1 MTERSLFARAMLKER
16 KDILLSILGG
26 FLAGLAGVVL
36 FSASGYLIAKTVFV
50 PPLYTLIL
58 LTSLVKLL
66 GLARAASRYGE
77 RLFSHRATFSL
88 LSRLR
93 TDFFARLVPLAPGIL
108 TRTRSGDLLARIVGD
123 IESLQFYFLRVAYP
137 PIIVVS
143 VFLATMLF
151 ASFFSIWI
159 ALLLVL
165 GMLLTAFAVPAFVRI
180 GQRRTDGRVR
190 RRRAD
195 LSAETTELLQGFVDL
210 KVYGRLKQREQDLL
224 AASGELTEAQRS
236 DALHL
241 LRGQS
246 LHAFVTFFV
255 SWGVLVLGA
264 FLIAD
269 GQMAGV
275 FLAMLIMASMTVFDE
290 SAAMATLPAY
300 KRDSAFAAR
309 RLGETFADGEARG
322 AAGADAIGEATA
334 DANDEAN
341 VNGNANAI
349 DEANA
354 DRASGAVPAAQHE
367 QGAAIAV
374 ELDGVG
380 FRYAEDWRPVLS
392 GVTLRFD
399 AGSKTAIVGPSGSG
413 KTSILELILKLHAP
427 TEGEIS
433 LNGAPLGDLDAE
445 DLWREANVVLQA
457 GHFFRGTIR
466 DNLLLADESIG
477 DDELRRVLAQVDLP
491 DKRPEDPVLEKGEN
505 LSDGEKQRLAVARS
519 LLKNGRL
526 WLLDEPTSALD
537 YLTERRVLEA
547 LLDRAEG
554 DTLIMVCHRLAGLE
568 RMDRIVVVDRGS
580 VVESGTYAELMRS
593 EGYFYAMK
601 QIERQMI
608 GSTDDLAG

>member
-26 FLAGLAGVVL
+26 FLAGIAGVVL

-195 LSAETTELLQGFVDL
+195 LSAETTELLRGFVDL

-224 AASGELTEAQRS
+224 AASGELTEAQQS

-309 RLGETFADGEARG
+309 RLGETFADGEADG
-322 AAGADAIGEATA
+322 AAEANAIGEASA
-334 DANDEAN
+334 E
-341 VNGNANAI
+341 GS
-349 DEANA
+349 
-354 DRASGAVPAAQHE
+354 SGAVPAAAHKL
-367 QGAAIAV
+367 GAAVAV

-392 GVTLRFD
+392 GVTLRFE

-427 TEGEIS
+427 TEGRIS
-433 LNGAPLGDLDAE
+433 LSGVPLGELDAE
-445 DLWREANVVLQA
+445 DLWREANVVLQS

-477 DDELRRVLAQVDLP
+477 DDELRCVLAQVDLP

-505 LSDGEKQRLAVARS
+505 LSDGEKQRLAIARA
-519 LLKNGRL
+519 LLKSGRL

-537 YLTERRVLEA
+537 YVTERRVLEA
-547 LLDRAEG
+547 LLERAEG

-608 GSTDDLAG
+608 SSPDDLAG

>member
-26 FLAGLAGVVL
+26 FLAGIAGVVL

-195 LSAETTELLQGFVDL
+195 LSAETTELLRGFVDL

-224 AASGELTEAQRS
+224 AASGELTEAQQS

-309 RLGETFADGEARG
+309 RLGETFADGEADG
-322 AAGADAIGEATA
+322 AAGANAIGEASA
-334 DANDEAN
+334 E
-341 VNGNANAI
+341 GS
-349 DEANA
+349 
-354 DRASGAVPAAQHE
+354 SGAVPAAAHKR
-367 QGAAIAV
+367 GAAVAV

-399 AGSKTAIVGPSGSG
+399 AGSKTAIIGPSGSG

-505 LSDGEKQRLAVARS
+505 LSDGEKQRLAVARA

-537 YLTERRVLEA
+537 YVTERRVIEA